1 VTCTLTM
8 RLSGVGAK
16 RSHRKNRIFQ
26 KRAEVHPLCLACLC
40 KDVYTSHCIV
50 YTPGNKGIAGKRF
63 AYIKI
68 KHPKIICRFDFII
81 SLYIHNLINIT
92 NTAGQR

>member
-1 VTCTLTM
+1 M

-50 YTPGNKGIAGKRF
+50 YTPGNKGTAGNRF

-68 KHPKIICRFDFII
+68 TDPKIICRFDQHFFF
-81 SLYIHNLINIT
+81 LHNLIYT
-92 NTAGQR
+92 KNTTGQR